1 MLRFLAFGYPVVCH
15 LSVVSEYPVFAALWL
30 WGLLTYLAFSV
41 PRRRWLYGIAV
52 AVVACVA
59 LSGPVDLRDL
69 IIRTQPVAI
78 TGMLAFVF
86 GRTLMPGQVPLI
98 VRIGEHFRG
107 ELPPSVATY
116 GARLTVFWTL
126 LFVFLATE
134 SALLGVFGTVFWWS
148 LFTNL
153 INYIIILTV
162 FVVEYA
168 IRRRVLNDVEHEPF
182 FEYVSSMARI
192 GFLRAK

>member
-15 LSVVSEYPVFAALWL
+15 IGVVSGHPIIAALWL
-30 WGLLTYLAFSV
+30 WGLLTYLAFSA
-41 PRRRWLYGIAV
+41 PRRRWLYGIVV
-52 AVVACVA
+52 AVVAAIA
-59 LSGPVDLRDL
+59 LSGPTNLNDL

-78 TGMLAFVF
+78 TGMLAFFF

-98 VRIGEHFRG
+98 VRIGERFRG

-116 GARLTVFWTL
+116 GVRLTVFWTL
-126 LFVFLATE
+126 LFVFLALE
-134 SALLGVFGTVFWWS
+134 SAFLGVFGTVFWWS

-153 INYIIILTV
+153 INYIIIVSV

-168 IRRRVLNDVEHEPF
+168 VRRRVLSDVEHEPF
-182 FEYVSSMARI
+182 FDYVASMARI
-192 GFLRAK
+192 EFLRAK